1 MKFFKT
7 AAVSA
12 MLISGIL
19 ISRVSA
25 QNTGSVT
32 YTLHR
37 ESNPTQ
43 DQEEAYSMIESAMD
57 SAVGYYNRYTEIT
70 KTLNVYYNTD
80 VPTAEANFN
89 GTISFGSN
97 RSYMVVHTA
106 MHEIAHTV
114 GIGTT
119 QEYWDLMQDGVFT
132 GTHATEVLR
141 DITGDPED
149 VINGDS
155 QHFWPYGLNHADEV
169 DSEEDLINHC
179 RIVNGIHNDLFNEEF
194 YRECRLRSKYD
205 GRCMRVS
212 EDNNLVLGSCED
224 SASVV
229 RMIALNGESVFRLEF
244 GNQVLDIPNES
255 PNPGATAGLYSWN
268 GGDHQKAVFEF
279 DTSGSGEDLARISML
294 HSGLYLIAEGNNII
308 QGHADASVEKQYW
321 ELVDINVDINDNAS
335 SATKF
340 RKPQNTAKW
349 ISVMESGVAIKPSTF
364 GINSA
369 ELKVVDLQGRIIR
382 SKSVDK
388 DIILSTE
395 GFAAG
400 IYLFNLYH
408 RGDRIGKHIV
418 VP

>member
-7 AAVSA
+7 AAVSTI
-12 MLISGIL
+12 LISGFL
-19 ISRVSA
+19 ISQVSA

-37 ESNPTQ
+37 EADPTQ

-70 KTLNVYYNTD
+70 KSLNVYYNTG

-119 QEYWDLMQDGVFT
+119 QEYWDLIQNEVFT

-141 DITGDPED
+141 EITGDSEA
-149 VINGDS
+149 VLNGDN
-155 QHFWPYGLNHADEV
+155 QHFWPYGLNYANEV
-169 DSEEDLINHC
+169 SSEEDLINHC
-179 RIVNGIHNDLFNEEF
+179 RIVNGIHKDLFNEEF

-212 EDNNLVLGSCED
+212 EDNELVLGSCDD

-229 RMIALNGESVFRLEF
+229 RMIALNGENVFRLEF

-255 PNPGATAGLYSWN
+255 SNPGVAAGLYSWN

-279 DTSGSGEDLARISML
+279 DTSGSGQDLARISML
-294 HSGLYLIAEGNNII
+294 HSGLHLIAEGNNII
-308 QGHADASVEKQYW
+308 QDYADASEETQYW
-321 ELVDINVDINDNAS
+321 ELVDINVDINDNPS

-340 RKPQNTAKW
+340 RRPQNSANW
-349 ISVMESGVAIKPSTF
+349 LSVMKSGVAIRPSAF
-364 GINSA
+364 GITNA
-369 ELKVVDLQGRIIR
+369 ELKVVDLQGRIIK
-382 SKSVDK
+382 SISVDRNF
-388 DIILSTE
+388 ILSTE

-408 RGDRIGKHIV
+408 GGDRIGKHIV
-418 VP
+418 AP